1 MASERIALKRSAVRQ
16 RIVKAA
22 LKAFTDCGYDK
33 TTTVQIADAVGMTGP
48 ALYHYFPTKDA
59 LLYACIDD
67 LMAELVDALDSAG
80 RIEGTPLDR
89 LANVVRTQVVHEL
102 RVAAAGPVINA
113 HLYGPGYLTDVL
125 SQDQRDRLKTIQKR
139 VVDAYR
145 SPIVAAI
152 ADGRIAPVDATVA
165 AFNALAIV
173 QYTAVWFRRGRR
185 HKVADIADEQARAVL
200 LMLGA
205 SLPATLARQVG

>member
-1 MASERIALKRSAVRQ
+1 MVGLGKMGLSHLAIVRAHPQVELIAG
-16 RIVKAA
+16 
-22 LKAFTDCGYDK
+22 C
-33 TTTVQIADAVGMTGP
+33 
-48 ALYHYFPTKDA
+48 
-59 LLYACIDD
+59 
-67 LMAELVDALDSAG
+67 DSS
-80 RIEGTPLDR
+80 
-89 LANVVRTQVVHEL
+89 
-102 RVAAAGPVINA
+102 
-113 HLYGPGYLTDVL
+113 GYLTDVL